1 MWISKPFEEL
11 TVKDLHLIYK
21 ERVAV
26 FVDQVQNCPYQE
38 VDDTDLV
45 SIHFLKQADNRL
57 LAYARLIPE
66 AAGVR
71 IGRVLVPQGERTHGY
86 GQELM
91 QVVLEYAKMHFPGLP
106 IHAQAQAYLQDFY
119 ASFGFQSVSD
129 IYREDDIP
137 HIDMII
143 DSQNTQ
149 TENKNQQEEKRE

>member
-1 MWISKPFEEL
+1 MWVIKPFEEL
-11 TVKDLHLIYK
+11 TARELHLIYK

-26 FVDQVQNCPYQE
+26 FVVEQNCPYQE

-45 SIHFLKQADNRL
+45 SIHFWKQAEDRL

-66 AAGVR
+66 LDNVR

-91 QVVLEYAKMHFPGLP
+91 QVVLEYAKTHFSGLP

-119 ASFGFQSVSD
+119 ADFGFRAVSV
-129 IYREDDIP
+129 IYLEDDIP

-149 TENKNQQEEKRE
+149 TESKKQQEEHRE

>member
-1 MWISKPFEEL
+1 MWIIKPFEEL
-11 TVKDLHLIYK
+11 TTRELHLIYK

-26 FVDQVQNCPYQE
+26 FVVEQNCPYQE
-38 VDDTDLV
+38 VDNIDLI
-45 SIHFLKQADNRL
+45 SIHVWKQSEAQL

-66 AAGVR
+66 LDHVR

-91 QVVLEYAKMHFPGLP
+91 QVVLEYAKTHFPELP

-119 ASFGFQSVSD
+119 ASFGFRPVSD
-129 IYREDDIP
+129 IYLEDDIP

-143 DSQNTQ
+143 DPQNNQ
-149 TENKNQQEEKRE
+149 TETQNRQEEKRE

>member
-1 MWISKPFEEL
+1 MWVIKPFEAL
-11 TVKDLHLIYK
+11 TARELHLIYK
-21 ERVAV
+21 ERTTV
-26 FVDQVQNCPYQE
+26 FVVEQNCPYQE

-45 SIHFLKQADNRL
+45 SIHFWKQTEDRL

-66 AAGVR
+66 ANNVR

-91 QVVLEYAKMHFPGLP
+91 QVVLEYTKTHFPGLP
-106 IHAQAQAYLQDFY
+106 IYAQAQAYLQDFY
-119 ASFGFQSVSD
+119 AAFGFQPVSD
-129 IYREDDIP
+129 IYLEDDIP

-149 TENKNQQEEKRE
+149 TESKNQQEEHRE